1 MPFRLLISDANILID
16 MEVGGL
22 IDAMFRLPYTYST
35 PTMLFEQEL
44 RLHPAHLLNK
54 GLQLMELEST
64 SVQRMVNLGSKYT
77 GVSSHDPAAL
87 ALAEQAQAPLLT
99 GDRKLRQVCLEENID
114 VHGTVWL
121 VGEMLDAGELTGE
134 QARTAYQRM
143 EQDGS
148 RLPWNEVERQLKRF
162 KTRENKYK

>member
-1 MPFRLLISDANILID
+1 MANRLLISDANILID
-16 MEVGGL
+16 IEVGGL
-22 IDAMFRLPYTYST
+22 IDAMFRLPYTYGT

-44 RLHPAHLLNK
+44 RLYHAHLLNK

-77 GVSSHDPAAL
+77 GVSSHDLAAL
-87 ALAEQAQAPLLT
+87 ALAEQVQTPLLT

-121 VGEMLDAGELTGE
+121 VGEMLDAGGIIGE
-134 QARTAYQRM
+134 QACTAYQKM

-148 RLPWNEVERQLKRF
+148 RLPWDEVDAQIKRLR
-162 KTRENKYK
+162 KTAKK